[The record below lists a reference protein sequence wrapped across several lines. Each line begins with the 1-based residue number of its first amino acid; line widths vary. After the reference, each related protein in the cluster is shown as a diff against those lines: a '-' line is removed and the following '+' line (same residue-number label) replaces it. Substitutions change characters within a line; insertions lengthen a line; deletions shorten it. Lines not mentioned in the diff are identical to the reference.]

1 MADNANVT
9 MNAGAEIRIVDHD
22 EFVDFDVN
30 HYAFGATPS
39 ARNLEDARKR
49 IPYLANATAIAA
61 FEGGKPQAT
70 AVVHSMTQHVRGVI
84 LAMGGVGG
92 VASLPAGRRKGTVR
106 KLMASS
112 FEIMRDRG
120 EYVSALY
127 PFRDSFYERLGYA
140 GFPKPRYVKFAPE
153 ALGPLVRMPKP
164 GEVEQVSMADGFD
177 AWRGFLE
184 AYQRD
189 HHGMSLK
196 HRSNAVSDRDQNV
209 AWIAFVREHGEVTG
223 AMTFRITG
231 YTESLHA
238 ETFYYRTST
247 ARYQLLDWIGRHV
260 DQVKVAWVKLV
271 PQEFPE
277 LWYGDMNA
285 EISTTFEHAWPAPMA
300 RIISVAE
307 LGGLEA
313 GDGQIA
319 VDLVDEL
326 CPWNTATWTLTG
338 SGGSLAV
345 EPGGTPECRIMIQ
358 GLSALVYSG
367 HDPADFVY
375 RGWGNPN
382 AGAQAMLRSLFPP
395 AFPVLHEQF

>member
-1 MADNANVT
+1 MTDT
-9 MNAGAEIRIVDHD
+9 RTSSIEIRTVDHD
-22 EFVDFDVN
+22 EFVEYDVN

-39 ARNLEDARKR
+39 ARDPDDARKR
-49 IPYLANATAIAA
+49 IPYLADATAIAA

-70 AVVHSMTQHVRGVI
+70 AVVHSMTQHVRGRI
-84 LAMGGVGG
+84 LPMGGIGG

-106 KLMASS
+106 ALMARG

-120 EYVSALY
+120 EHVSTLY

-140 GFPKPRYVKFAPE
+140 GFPTPRYVKFAPE
-153 ALGPLVRMPKP
+153 ALGQLVRMPKP
-164 GEVEQVSMADGFD
+164 GEVEQVSMSEGFD

-184 AYQRD
+184 SYQRE
-189 HHGMSLK
+189 HHGVSLK
-196 HRSNAVSDRDQNV
+196 ALSNAVASRDQNV
-209 AWIAFVREHGEVTG
+209 AWIAFVREHGEITG
-223 AMTFRITG
+223 AMTFHITG

-238 ETFYYRTST
+238 GTFYYRTSA

-260 DQVKVAWVKLV
+260 DQVKHAWIKLG

-277 LWYGDMNA
+277 LWFGDLHA

-300 RIISVAE
+300 RIVSVAE

-313 GDGQIA
+313 GDGRIA
-319 VDLVDEL
+319 IDLVDEL
-326 CPWNTATWTLTG
+326 CPWNAATWTLTG
-338 SGGSLAV
+338 SGGTLVV
-345 EPGGTPECRIMIQ
+345 EPGGTPACTIAIQ
-358 GLSALVYSG
+358 GLSALVYCG

-375 RGWGNPN
+375 RGWGDPD
-382 AGAQAMLRSLFPP
+382 GQSQAILRALFPP